1 MSLAF
6 LKYLALSDPIN
17 LGVPL
22 LAVNL
27 LKARKN
33 VTHQLLQFGEKFFL

>member
-1 MSLAF
+1 MLLLAF
-6 LKYLALSDPIN
+6 LKYLALSDTIN

-33 VTHQLLQFGEKFFL
+33 VSVDKSVLIS